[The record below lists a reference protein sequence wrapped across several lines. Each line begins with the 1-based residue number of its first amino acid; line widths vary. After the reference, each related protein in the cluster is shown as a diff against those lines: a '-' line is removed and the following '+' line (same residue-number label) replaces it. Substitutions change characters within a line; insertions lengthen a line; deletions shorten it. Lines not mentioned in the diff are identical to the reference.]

1 MVGRVVGEA
10 SETKDVT
17 ASNLVV
23 VKETSASVQQNG
35 SGSESGR
42 DGSGVTVRIGMVKE
56 LTASA
61 SHSQTHR
68 KQFLCTHKIECVHS

>member
-1 MVGRVVGEA
+1 MVGEA

-23 VKETSASVQQNG
+23 VKET
-35 SGSESGR
+35 SESGR